1 MDSADFDCI
10 SRALTKSASR
20 RSAMRILAGGAMAA
34 ALTRLGFEE
43 AGAACRL
50 VGQSCEGNRDCCQN
64 SQCSRGK
71 RRVCVCK
78 EGYTNCS
85 NRCRDLN
92 NSRTS
97 CGTCGNRCQSNEVCQ
112 SGDCCRPS
120 FTLCTDV
127 CQAGSDCSACCSGFC
142 FSDNTC

>member
-1 MDSADFDCI
+1 MDGEGFDCI
-10 SRALTKSASR
+10 TRAMTKSSSR
-20 RSAMRILAGGAMAA
+20 RSAMRLLGGGALAA
-34 ALTRLGFEE
+34 ALAGFGARE
-43 AGAACRL
+43 AAAGCKL
-50 VGQSCEGNRDCCQN
+50 VGEKCASRDDCCSN
-64 SQCSRGK
+64 SR
-71 RRVCVCK
+71 CK
-78 EGYTNCS
+78 NKTCTCQEGFTNCS
-85 NRCRDLN
+85 GRCRDLN

-97 CGTCGNRCQSNEVCQ
+97 CGICNRRCQSNEVCQ